1 MKILFAADTS
11 FKYVDPHT
19 SDAAVK
25 QQMSEP
31 ADEFAKADF
40 SVVNLENIFGDKDKC
55 TPIPKS
61 GPNLISDE
69 SFIRYID
76 ALNPTVVGLANNH
89 SKDYGE
95 EALFGTMDILHAH
108 GYTTIGAGKNIEEAY
123 KSAVLE
129 KDGIK
134 AAIIAVC
141 ENEFGGA
148 KDNVSGTAVYALGR
162 VTKAILEA
170 RKNGCLPIIYFHGGN
185 EGNPFPS
192 PMKVELYRHFIDLG
206 ACAVIAM
213 HTHCPQGNEYYKGC
227 PIVYSMGNFF
237 FTYPEMAQ
245 TKAWYYGY
253 MSVLDITAKGIELST
268 IPYCFDDNGV
278 KLLKG
283 KELEHFEKYM
293 EFIKEPIS
301 DMQKIRDL
309 FDGWC
314 IAVDYVVKRVSGD
327 FGSIF
332 EKTQSELA
340 AFRNLFNCE
349 AHNEVITN
357 TFAMLYEGGRLENA
371 KKTAEKYTAWRNLEI
386 E

>member
-1 MKILFAADTS
+1 MKILFASDTS
-11 FKYVDPHT
+11 FKYVDPNT
-19 SDAAVK
+19 SDEAVK

-31 ADEFAKADF
+31 VQEFAKADF
-40 SVVNLENIFGDKDKC
+40 SVVNLENIFGDIEKC

-129 KDGIK
+129 KDGEK
-134 AAIIAVC
+134 VAIIAVC

-148 KDNVSGTAVYALGR
+148 KENVSGTAVYSLGR

-170 RKNGCLPIIYFHGGN
+170 RENGCLPIIYFHGGN

-206 ACAVIAM
+206 AAAVIAM

-237 FTYPEMAQ
+237 FTYPAMAQ
-245 TKAWYYGY
+245 TKAWFYGY
-253 MSVLDITAKGIELST
+253 MSVLDITAQGVKLST
-268 IPYCFDDNGV
+268 IPYCFSEDGV
-278 KLLKG
+278 KLLRDE
-283 KELEHFEKYM
+283 ELAHFEKYM
-293 EFIKEPIS
+293 QFITEPIS

-309 FDGWC
+309 FDGWS
-314 IAVDYVVKRVSGD
+314 IIVEYLVKRLCEG
-327 FGSIF
+327 FGNIF
-332 EKTQSELA
+332 EMTQA
-340 AFRNLFNCE
+340 DVAPRRNLLTCE
-349 AHNEVITN
+349 AHNEVVTN
-357 TFAMLYEGGRLENA
+357 ILAMLYEGNRYEKA

-386 E
+386 Q